1 MSQATETAMEVAETG
16 LYIDEPGRTDLE
28 FYNKLW
34 ESYHKPWRSPLKAVD
49 ARTDYPRDRPGEIS
63 QNVVRLVLHGS
74 GASRQVIPALICS
87 VDTTMTW
94 PVPTVGS
101 GKALVYANLIQE
113 GAAEESAEG
122 SVNLTTELKHP
133 GDINQL
139 VDAAFKEAIEQD
151 FEDGMESEFSR
162 RLPSLLRNYGIF
174 AVQEIAHV
182 ITRGRVNSEVASEA
196 LRWLGRMDDPA
207 THSSR
212 LWLLEKSLASTSAQV
227 RDGAALGLASMD
239 DPDAIPSVKRAIE
252 RENYIELRK
261 DMKQVLEDLEATR
274 SATFAK
280 VHT

>member
-1 MSQATETAMEVAETG
+1 MSQATETALEVAETG
-16 LYIDEPGRTDLE
+16 WYVDGPGRTDLE
-28 FYNKLW
+28 VYNKL
-34 ESYHKPWRSPLKAVD
+34 WRSPLKAVD
-49 ARTDYPRDRPGEIS
+49 ARTDYQRDRPGEIS
-63 QNVVRLVLHGS
+63 QNLVWLALPGS
-74 GASRQVIPALICS
+74 GASKQVTPALICS
-87 VDTTMTW
+87 VDTTMTC
-94 PVPTVGS
+94 PMPTVSS
-101 GKALVYANLIQE
+101 GKALVYANLTQE
-113 GAAEESAEG
+113 GAAEESAEW
-122 SVNLTTELKHP
+122 SVNLTTELKRP
-133 GDINQL
+133 EDINQL

-182 ITRGRVNSEVASEA
+182 ITRGRVNSEVVSEA

-212 LWLLEKSLASTSAQV
+212 LWILEKSLALTSAQV